1 MVSPRFRHLK
11 IQNRSHFDM
20 KLTLS
25 PHFLHCV
32 YSHWSAYL
40 HKSFAFCAV
49 DGVYH
54 RLLSL
59 TTMPVC
65 YSLPSMVGIS
75 LDTQTISKICR
86 KNRHSFAQPVTCS
99 VNVFLDD
106 VTCTSR
112 RIMGISNVY
121 LFFLTRGKYRN
132 SNATAE

>member
-1 MVSPRFRHLK
+1 MFSPRYRHLK

-20 KLTLS
+20 MLMLS
-25 PHFLHCV
+25 PHFLHCIV

-65 YSLPSMVGIS
+65 YSLSSMVGIC
-75 LDTQTISKICR
+75 LDTQTINKICR
-86 KNRHSFAQPVTCS
+86 KIRHSSAQPVTCS

-112 RIMGISNVY
+112 ELWEILMFIYFFKHVY
-121 LFFLTRGKYRN
+121 NINLYLDR
-132 SNATAE
+132 